1 MATFKNIFNN
11 MQLAEKGDTKPIK
24 KLGGLTANF
33 TGQKFSQK
41 YLDTFFQIAED
52 EKIIERFAEIYS
64 GKKVNKTEGRA
75 VGHFEYRKKRNKRL
89 ESVLK
94 EQEKMYGLAER
105 ILQKQ
110 YHALIFIGIGG
121 SQLGPELLQQA
132 INVSGANNILF
143 ITSPESGDLERLAL
157 LRAENRINECAF
169 IIASKSFSTLET
181 LEAYRRLIDWKMLN
195 NENTYAITANK
206 KAAQE
211 FGVPDKNI
219 LTFGET
225 VGGRYSIWSPINLL
239 SAVQGGSNS
248 VEDFAIGGFE
258 ADENILNTSSL
269 EDILS
274 IYMSAQDILHNNIL
288 KNETTAILSYE
299 WGLRDFYKYAQQLEM
314 ESNGKQINQ
323 NGEKVDYQT
332 NSIIWGGYGPVSQH
346 SFYQQIFQGTKD
358 INLYFLAITKNDT
371 LSKAQ
376 YLAQTKS
383 LSEGTESK
391 EPPHKQTNKRR
402 FTTIEM
408 SLSEPTAREMGNL
421 IATWENKTILN
432 SLIWNINAFDQ
443 WGVELGKANTKWN
456 PL

>member
-1 MATFKNIFNN
+1 
-11 MQLAEKGDTKPIK
+11 
-24 KLGGLTANF
+24 
-33 TGQKFSQK
+33 
-41 YLDTFFQIAED
+41 
-52 EKIIERFAEIYS
+52 
-64 GKKVNKTEGRA
+64 
-75 VGHFEYRKKRNKRL
+75 
-89 ESVLK
+89 
-94 EQEKMYGLAER
+94 
-105 ILQKQ
+105 
-110 YHALIFIGIGG
+110 
-121 SQLGPELLQQA
+121 
-132 INVSGANNILF
+132 
-143 ITSPESGDLERLAL
+143 
-157 LRAENRINECAF
+157 
-169 IIASKSFSTLET
+169 
-181 LEAYRRLIDWKMLN
+181 
-195 NENTYAITANK
+195 
-206 KAAQE
+206 
-211 FGVPDKNI
+211 
-219 LTFGET
+219 
-225 VGGRYSIWSPINLL
+225 
-239 SAVQGGSNS
+239 
-248 VEDFAIGGFE
+248 
-258 ADENILNTSSL
+258 
-269 EDILS
+269 
-274 IYMSAQDILHNNIL
+274 MSAQDILHNNIL

-383 LSEGTESK
+383 LSEGTEPN

-408 SLSEPTAREMGNL
+408 SLSKPTEREMGNL